1 MIVQHRLEIHTR
13 TEMAVL
19 IQTTMAI
26 VILVAMTLSAHQ
38 PIQMGQTHT
47 LKMQHSGVIPMMIIS
62 GIT

>member
-19 IQTTMAI
+19 IQTTMAT
-26 VILVAMTLSAHQ
+26 VILVVMTLSAHQ
-38 PIQMGQTHT
+38 PIQMGPMHT
-47 LKMQHSGVIPMMIIS
+47 LKMQHSGVIPMMTIS